1 MGGDVVNRIY
11 VYDYIKS
18 KICLETELS
27 VLSLSMSSL
36 SYNAK
41 DTQMLNEKIKS
52 VRTKTDISPE
62 NFFNIT
68 INFISSYEKLEIFEK
83 PLDELIEMYIKEDI
97 WTERGKEM
105 IGKQFK

>member
-1 MGGDVVNRIY
+1 MNRVY

-18 KICLETELS
+18 KICLESELS
-27 VLSLSMSSL
+27 DLSLRMSRL
-36 SYNAK
+36 SYNAE
-41 DTQMLNEKIKS
+41 DTRMLNEKIRL
-52 VRTKTDISPE
+52 VRSNTDISPE

-68 INFISSYEKLEIFEK
+68 TNYISSYEKLEIFEK
-83 PLDELIEMYIKEDI
+83 PLDELIEMYVKEDI

>member
-1 MGGDVVNRIY
+1 MSRIY

-18 KICLETELS
+18 KICLESELS
-27 VLSLSMSSL
+27 GLSLSMSGL
-36 SYNAK
+36 SYNAE
-41 DTQMLNEKIKS
+41 DTQMINEKIKF
-52 VRTKTDISPE
+52 VRSNTDISAE

-83 PLDELIEMYIKEDI
+83 TLDELIEMYVKEDL